1 MNDQIQTLKD
11 DIAFMR
17 AMAEEGRSAPLL
29 GGAVLTS
36 AGVVYALASLAQW
49 AVLTQTVAVSYKVLP
64 YMWLAAMLISMTL
77 LAVFKRRLAGAPG
90 SASPAN
96 RAARFAWKGVGQ
108 AIFAIGAAM
117 FIAVWKTQDYNL
129 INFSP
134 SIVLALYGVAWTVGG
149 LMIPASWVRFVAWGA
164 FAAAV
169 LMALLIGD
177 VKVWLAYAAALLL
190 LTAVP
195 GVVLMRQAPSDVI

>member
-134 SIVLALYGVAWTVGG
+134 SIV
-149 LMIPASWVRFVAWGA
+149 
-164 FAAAV
+164 
-169 LMALLIGD
+169 
-177 VKVWLAYAAALLL
+177 
-190 LTAVP
+190 
-195 GVVLMRQAPSDVI
+195 QATP